1 MLGNSGKGKDVT
13 GRGIENT
20 DVPVLPILSLAKA
33 RPRAKTH
40 VENKGPQVTPGGSL
54 EGRELQSLAKTGEE
68 KGKVAQRKF
77 NSSRKKVVC
86 LM

>member
-1 MLGNSGKGKDVT
+1 MCQFCPPSHWPKRVH
-13 GRGIENT
+13 
-20 DVPVLPILSLAKA
+20 VLKITWATTA
-33 RPRAKTH
+33 
-40 VENKGPQVTPGGSL
+40 KGPEVTPGGSL